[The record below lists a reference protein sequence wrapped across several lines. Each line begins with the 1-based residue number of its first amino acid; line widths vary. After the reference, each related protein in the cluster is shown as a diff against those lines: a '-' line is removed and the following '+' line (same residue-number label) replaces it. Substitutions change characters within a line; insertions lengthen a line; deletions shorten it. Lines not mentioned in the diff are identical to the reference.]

1 MRRVSATCFHAYVAP
16 CRVGQVRSHVGID
29 IPLRGGSR
37 RLQDPWSFSASVL
50 RTPFFQDFNLRFLQN
65 LNLWFFSINPFHLRI
80 AMMAQA
86 VFPCNLLLS
95 CRV

>member
-1 MRRVSATCFHAYVAP
+1 MGRVPASPFHADITPRCV
-16 CRVGQVRSHVGID
+16 RQVGGHVGVY
-29 IPLRGGSR
+29 LLLSRGPR
-37 RLQDPWSFSASVL
+37 RLQDPRSFSTSVIW
-50 RTPFFQDFNLRFLQN
+50 TSFFQDFNFGFLQN
-65 LNLWFFSINPFHLRI
+65 LNLWFFSIDLPHLRI

>member
-1 MRRVSATCFHAYVAP
+1 MGVYLT
-16 CRVGQVRSHVGID
+16 
-29 IPLRGGSR
+29 LRGSPR
-37 RLQDPWSFSASVL
+37 RLQNSWTFSASVL
-50 RTPFFQDFNLRFLQN
+50 RTSFFQDFNLRFLQN
-65 LNLWFFSINPFHLRI
+65 LDLWLFSIDPLHLRI